1 MAFDYNQYLRTD
13 KMPHIWCPG
22 CGHGVVMKA
31 LIRAIH
37 TARPEPGAPPGL
49 SKDQVVVVSGIGC
62 ASRMPG
68 YLDFNTL
75 HTTHGRALAF
85 ATGVKMANPKL
96 HVIVVAGD
104 GDAIAIGGNHF
115 IHSCSRNIG
124 ITMIVAN
131 NFIYGMTGGQR
142 SPTTPL
148 GDITSTSVGGN
159 EVPPFDI
166 SDIAIACGAS
176 FVARTTAFHAQP
188 MEKLIRQGLE
198 NRGFSLI
205 EVLAPCF
212 TAHGRRNKSR
222 YKSILDMYREE
233 KEQAIPA
240 SAAASKSREE
250 LAGKFTT
257 GVLHDAPSP
266 EFTDQYR
273 AMVERMNARRAP

>member
-1 MAFDYNQYLRTD
+1 MAFDYNQYLRTE

-22 CGHGVVMKA
+22 CGHGVIMKA

-37 TARPEPGAPPGL
+37 TAQPGPGGPTGL
-49 SKDQVVVVSGIGC
+49 PKDEVVVVSGIGC

-124 ITMIVAN
+124 ITMVVAN

-148 GDITSTSVGGN
+148 GDITSTSPYGN
-159 EVPPFDI
+159 TSPPFDI
-166 SDIAIACGAS
+166 SGIAIACGAS
-176 FVARTTAFHAQP
+176 FVARGTAYHAQLL
-188 MEKLIRQGLE
+188 ERLIRQGLE
-198 NRGFSLI
+198 NRGFSVI
-205 EVLAPCF
+205 EVVAPCF

-233 KEQAIPA
+233 KEQAVPV
-240 SAAASKSREE
+240 SAAASKPPAA
-250 LAGKFTT
+250 LAGTFTT
-257 GVLHDAPSP
+257 GVLHHAPIP
-266 EFTDQYR
+266 EFTDEYR
-273 AMVERMNARRAP
+273 KMVGQVASRRS